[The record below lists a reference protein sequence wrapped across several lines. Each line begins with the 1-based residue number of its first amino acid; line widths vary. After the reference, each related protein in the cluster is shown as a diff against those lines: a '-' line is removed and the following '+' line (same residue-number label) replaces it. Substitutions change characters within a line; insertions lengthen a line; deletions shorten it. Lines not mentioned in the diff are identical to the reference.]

1 MGHKSPMFQ
10 ILHST
15 KNIFIYIYNFLYLIH
30 ISIISWIKYTVYMY
44 HDLFPSLS
52 FVQVNLTSLEHLKTM
67 AVQNGAS
74 SLQSVELQLSLEQM
88 MELC

>member
-1 MGHKSPMFQ
+1 
-10 ILHST
+10 
-15 KNIFIYIYNFLYLIH
+15 
-30 ISIISWIKYTVYMY
+30 MY